1 MFDSGAQQRYIGAGG
16 RRRFTARHM
25 METVEGATG
34 DRWFAEVAAP
44 ADVRLIEALSDQAVC
59 WAIERRFGE
68 VKEVLAAGATPP
80 RLRMRGELYE
90 ILEFLAAAAATGRHH
105 LFEDYIQ
112 WLRDVFGSRM
122 RQDDGL
128 PAMLRL
134 LHDFF
139 GQRLGPM
146 SAEPVT
152 RLISAG
158 ISIADGAVTRLPQP
172 PVFPAPLAGADE
184 LARCLVA
191 GNIGGARAMVRRLD
205 AGGLGYVQIATRL
218 FQPALYAVGQ
228 LWQRNEI
235 TVAQEHL
242 ASAIAQTILT
252 QMFIRDDFLPRRDD
266 KALFACV
273 SGNSHALGLRL
284 VCDAFELKGWS
295 VQFVGSSVPAEA
307 LIAHIDSWRPQLV
320 CLSASLV
327 PQLPELRRLVAEI
340 RATFGGR
347 RPAVIVGGLATN
359 EIASIW
365 EWIGADEWF
374 PDAEAASAR
383 GG

>member
-1 MFDSGAQQRYIGAGG
+1 
-16 RRRFTARHM
+16 M
-25 METVEGATG
+25 METVEGAAG
-34 DRWFAEVAAP
+34 EKRWFADLAE

-68 VKEVLAAGATPP
+68 VGDTPPAGTMPP
-80 RLRMRGELYE
+80 RLRMRSELYE
-90 ILEFLAAAAATGRHH
+90 ILEFLAAAAATGQQH
-105 LFEDYIQ
+105 LFEDYVR
-112 WLRDVFGSRM
+112 WLRDILGCRG
-122 RQDDGL
+122 QAADGL
-128 PAMLRL
+128 PTMLRL

-139 GQRLGPM
+139 EQRLGPM
-146 SAEPVT
+146 SAVPVT

-158 ISIADGAVTRLPQP
+158 IAIADGIVTRLPRWSD
-172 PVFPAPLAGADE
+172 FPAPLAGVDE
-184 LARCLVA
+184 LTRCLVA
-191 GNIGGARAMVRRLD
+191 GDAGGARCVVRQRE
-205 AGGLGYVQIATRL
+205 AAGLGYLQIATRL

-242 ASAIAQTILT
+242 ASAITQTILT
-252 QMFIRDDFLPRRDD
+252 QMFVRDDFLARRED

-273 SGNSHALGLRL
+273 ARNSHALGLRL

-295 VQFVGSSVPAEA
+295 VQFIGSNVPADA
-307 LIAHIDSWRPQLV
+307 LIAHIDAWRPHLV

-340 RATFGGR
+340 RATFSGGR
-347 RPAVIVGGLATN
+347 PSIIIGGLATN

-365 EWIGADEWF
+365 RWIGADEWF

-383 GG
+383 GD